1 MFEGFEEFDITT
13 SGTTINGRVGGNGPP
28 VLLLHGIPETHVMW
42 HRIVPEL
49 AERHTVVATDLR
61 GYGASGTPESAPDHA
76 PYSMRSIALD
86 QVEVMAALGHDRFA
100 VIGHDRGARCAYRMA
115 LDHAPVVTHLGVLD
129 IVPTGDVFR
138 RVDAGVMRSFWVWSF
153 LAAPEPTPE
162 RLIGAAPDVIV
173 NHMLDAWSERP
184 GVFDERMRAAYLAP
198 FRRPETV
205 HAICEEY
212 RAATTLDREHDEAD
226 RGRRRIACPVLILW
240 SDTGVIAGWD
250 PVAIWRTWADDVRG
264 APISAGHFLPE
275 EAPGATARHILDF
288 LRS

>member
-1 MFEGFEEFDITT
+1 
-13 SGTTINGRVGGNGPP
+13 
-28 VLLLHGIPETHVMW
+28 
-42 HRIVPEL
+42 
-49 AERHTVVATDLR
+49 
-61 GYGASGTPESAPDHA
+61 
-76 PYSMRSIALD
+76 
-86 QVEVMAALGHDRFA
+86 
-100 VIGHDRGARCAYRMA
+100 MA